1 MSAPIKVS
9 ALEKKHFSERA
20 VMHWCRLPREVLMN
34 YGDVAL
40 RTWLVGTVGV
50 AVGPG
55 DCGGLFQPH

>member
-40 RTWLVGTVGV
+40 RTWLVGTVGM
-50 AVGPG
+50 GSWL
-55 DCGGLFQPH
+55 D